1 MSKVKV
7 QLRIMENQKV
17 YVECR
22 AAAQVLHNDTFI
34 EHCLDKLRN
43 SCKSVGKCCA
53 YRLQLFT
60 ICRNRRLTL
69 SNTGR
74 NYLYT
79 KISTYIHINTHFL
92 STWKY
97 CNTHAR
103 NTPTLTQSTTVTR
116 NHKTYRDIYRHIYL
130 PPIESL
136 PKCANCE
143 EKITKKKTEKKK
155 QLCPIWCTVVLI
167 KNELGERNKN
177 SRGKQIKCQ
186 QQQQQQQI
194 NRKVFVDSLDTA
206 SWEIVNIAEHP
217 SPHTPYTPLAPS
229 KHSSRA
235 LTLHWRYQQV
245 IVLNTSTVCTRVCV
259 CACVYGCLSP
269 SGLPH
274 LEHAVVV
281 SASVVISTL
290 SKGKVSTRVQ
300 QVGRGRERI
309 SRLGR

>member
-34 EHCLDKLRN
+34 ERCLDKLRN

-136 PKCANCE
+136 PKCADCE

-155 QLCPIWCTVVLI
+155 TTVSNMV
-167 KNELGERNKN
+167 
-177 SRGKQIKCQ
+177 
-186 QQQQQQQI
+186 
-194 NRKVFVDSLDTA
+194 
-206 SWEIVNIAEHP
+206 
-217 SPHTPYTPLAPS
+217 
-229 KHSSRA
+229 HSG
-235 LTLHWRYQQV
+235 TH
-245 IVLNTSTVCTRVCV
+245 
-259 CACVYGCLSP
+259 
-269 SGLPH
+269 
-274 LEHAVVV
+274 
-281 SASVVISTL
+281 
-290 SKGKVSTRVQ
+290 
-300 QVGRGRERI
+300 
-309 SRLGR
+309 